1 MNKVLHWVMLL
12 SLLVVFF
19 SGMLLKGLPGMWMGI
34 AHGVSGLTLTVS
46 VLIHILQ
53 HSRFIRKKRVS
64 R

>member
-12 SLLVVFF
+12 SLVVVFF
-19 SGMLLKGLPGMWMGI
+19 SGMLLKGMPGMWLGI

-46 VLIHILQ
+46 VLIHVAQ
-53 HSRFIRKKRVS
+53 RCRVGRKVQTR